1 MFEYFV
7 SEGSKADFSVR
18 PSPTY
23 LINSEAIKESHL
35 CNSDGT
41 EPQEYATRSARV
53 HLILQQRSTHSGN
66 AIQQSVNFCTS
77 ASKKERFRVS

>member
-7 SEGSKADFSVR
+7 SEGSKANVSVP

-23 LINSEAIKESHL
+23 LINLEAIKESHL

-53 HLILQQRSTHSGN
+53 HLILQQRSTHSGH
-66 AIQQSVNFCTS
+66 ALQQSVNFCTS
-77 ASKKERFRVS
+77 TCLKEREVL